1 MDNNT
6 KLTGENF
13 SRISSLSIRNFI
25 FGVEDGLVSTVGFLS
40 GVAAAGVSRPTLL
53 LTGAVLIFVEAFSMA
68 VGSFLSEHAVEEY
81 ARHGEVSPR
90 RSEWGA
96 LVMFGSYL
104 IAGFIPL
111 APYMLFSA
119 GAAFWISVLLSLA
132 VLSLLGVLSARLF
145 GIAAFRKGFEMLI
158 VGGIAIGVG
167 VLVGKFFAGV

>member
-1 MDNNT
+1 M
-6 KLTGENF
+6 ENSVIKSVF
-13 SRISSLSIRNFI
+13 RISSLSIRNFI

-40 GVAAAGVSRPTLL
+40 GVAAAGISRPTLL

-111 APYMLFSA
+111 APYVF
-119 GAAFWISVLLSLA
+119 
-132 VLSLLGVLSARLF
+132 LSARL
-145 GIAAFRKGFEMLI
+145 AFFVSVALSLVALLLLGVFSARLFKISLLRKGFEMLI
-158 VGGIAIGVG
+158 VGGVAIGVG
-167 VLVGKFFAGV
+167 IFVGKFFAKF

>member
-1 MDNNT
+1 MDN
-6 KLTGENF
+6 
-13 SRISSLSIRNFI
+13 SISSLSIRNFI

-53 LTGAVLIFVEAFSMA
+53 LTGAVLIFVEAFSMG

-111 APYMLFSA
+111 APYVFLPAASA
-119 GAAFWISVLLSLA
+119 FVVSVLLSLIA
-132 VLSLLGVLSARLF
+132 LFLLGVFSARLF
-145 GIAAFRKGFEMLI
+145 HINATRKGFEMFV

-167 VLVGKFFAGV
+167 IVIGKLFAGF